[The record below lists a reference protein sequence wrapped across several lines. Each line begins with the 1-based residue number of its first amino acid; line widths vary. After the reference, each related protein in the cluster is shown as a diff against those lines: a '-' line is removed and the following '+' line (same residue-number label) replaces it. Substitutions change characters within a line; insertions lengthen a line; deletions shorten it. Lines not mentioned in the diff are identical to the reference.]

1 MTDGTAPL
9 KEQNIP
15 SLLRQLKKHAAKWR
29 DIGTYLEF
37 LPNEL
42 DNIEA
47 QPSRMH
53 GAPMSYL
60 GAMLQEWVQWAQGD
74 SRGSTSSANMEDLRS
89 ALNQAGF
96 GATARELKL

>member
-1 MTDGTAPL
+1 MIDSTPL
-9 KEQNIP
+9 KERNIP

-37 LPNEL
+37 FPSEL
-42 DNIEA
+42 DNIQA
-47 QPSRMH
+47 RPNLMQ

-60 GAMLQEWVQWAQGD
+60 GTMLQEWVQWAEGD
-74 SRGSTSSANMEDLRS
+74 SRGSTSSANIEDLRS